1 MVINNSEYEVLT
13 SCGWKS
19 FSGIKKSITN
29 TSILL
34 EFDDGNHIES
44 TLDHLIF
51 NGTTFKESVN
61 FIENDILEDRRI
73 IKKKIIKKDQYVYD
87 LINVEDTNHYITNKI
102 TSHNCAFVENWEEF
116 STAIIPTVSSGKTC
130 KIVLVSTPYSLN
142 HFWTLWKHAI
152 DGTNNFHPIKVT
164 WQSVPGR
171 DQVWKDQIL
180 KSLNGDEEKFNQEFS
195 VEFLGSSSTLISIT
209 KLKELVSDSPIN
221 ECKGLIQF
229 KLPIKG
235 HKYICTIDTSRG
247 KGLDYSAFQIIDIT
261 EMPYDQVCVF
271 YNNQTLP
278 GDYAAIVHN
287 TLKMYN
293 NAEALIEIN
302 DIGGQISDILFQDY
316 EYENII
322 YTCGGDMGN
331 RKISSGFV
339 PNADRGIKTTRNVKN
354 IGCSLLKLLIEQ
366 NQLILRDTHSIQEL
380 MTFSKKSN
388 TYQAEDGF
396 HDDLTMCLVLFA
408 WASGQ
413 QYFKTNFDKNT
424 VASIKE
430 DTEEKLFDD
439 LCNFFAPNDP
449 YATDE
454 IVEVTSDGLA
464 WYNTL
469 NNQYEKF

>member
-116 STAIIPTVSSGKTC
+116 STAIIPTVSSGKTS
-130 KIVLVSTPYSLN
+130 KIVLVSTPNSLN

-195 VEFLGSSSTLISIT
+195 VEFLGSSSTLFSIT
-209 KLKELVSDSPIN
+209 
-221 ECKGLIQF
+221 
-229 KLPIKG
+229 
-235 HKYICTIDTSRG
+235 
-247 KGLDYSAFQIIDIT
+247 
-261 EMPYDQVCVF
+261 
-271 YNNQTLP
+271 
-278 GDYAAIVHN
+278 
-287 TLKMYN
+287 
-293 NAEALIEIN
+293 
-302 DIGGQISDILFQDY
+302 
-316 EYENII
+316 
-322 YTCGGDMGN
+322 
-331 RKISSGFV
+331 
-339 PNADRGIKTTRNVKN
+339 
-354 IGCSLLKLLIEQ
+354 
-366 NQLILRDTHSIQEL
+366 
-380 MTFSKKSN
+380 
-388 TYQAEDGF
+388 
-396 HDDLTMCLVLFA
+396 
-408 WASGQ
+408 
-413 QYFKTNFDKNT
+413 
-424 VASIKE
+424 
-430 DTEEKLFDD
+430 
-439 LCNFFAPNDP
+439 
-449 YATDE
+449 
-454 IVEVTSDGLA
+454 
-464 WYNTL
+464 
-469 NNQYEKF
+469 